1 MICRKVN
8 RRHQVDDSCSW
19 KQIALSTN
27 TEFPIV
33 LVFFISKY
41 IKLMIY
47 YHHQAQSKI
56 STDRETTVQS
66 GGQLAYLGTK
76 HHPTT
81 CQAPMDVKSV
91 LLNRAKLTVT
101 MMHKGTLCSKFTV
114 TKL

>member
-1 MICRKVN
+1 MFSVIYV
-8 RRHQVDDSCSW
+8 
-19 KQIALSTN
+19 
-27 TEFPIV
+27 
-33 LVFFISKY
+33 ISKSNPPSCIGRRIKSTELSLY
-41 IKLMIY
+41 IKSTKLNQLKLMIY

-66 GGQLAYLGTK
+66 GGQLACLGTK

-81 CQAPMDVKSV
+81 CQAPMDVKSM